1 VANAASS
8 SKGNTGHTSAQTPGH
23 TAAHS
28 PANTGSTLDKAK
40 DAAANVADKARD
52 AASSAMDKAKEATST
67 AYQSAG
73 QALSDLGQRAESATT
88 SLGGSMQHLAGTIRE
103 SAPHEGMLGT
113 ASSRVAD
120 SLESGGRYLQ
130 EEGLSG
136 LAEDVTTLIRRNPIP
151 AVLVGVGLGFLLART
166 TSRR

>member
-8 SKGNTGHTSAQTPGH
+8 SQSNTGQTP
-23 TAAHS
+23 T
-28 PANTGSTLDKAK
+28 NIGSTLDKAK
-40 DAAANVADKARD
+40 DTAANVADKARD
-52 AASSAMDKAKEATST
+52 AASSAMDKAKEATSS

-73 QALSDLGQRAESATT
+73 QTLSDLGHRAESATT
-88 SLGGSMQHLAGTIRE
+88 SLGGSMQHLAGSIRE
-103 SAPHEGMLGT
+103 SAPQEGMLGT

-120 SLESGGRYLQ
+120 TLESGGRYLQ

-151 AVLVGVGLGFLLART
+151 AVLIGVGLGFLLART